1 MVSRRLLVLNFEGV
15 ITTNPD
21 PYALF
26 IEKGVQLGL
35 EAAHNLQRERI
46 ASPKKNLLHFISR
59 LFVDLCRQTGLELQE
74 ISERFAAETHL
85 YPGGYQNPLDASRL
99 TIILNDTFG

>member
-26 IEKGVQLGL
+26 IVRVFFHFFFVFERDC
-35 EAAHNLQRERI
+35 NLCKFLKRNE
-46 ASPKKNLLHFISR
+46 SLFLIS
-59 LFVDLCRQTGLELQE
+59 
-74 ISERFAAETHL
+74 
-85 YPGGYQNPLDASRL
+85 N
-99 TIILNDTFG
+99 